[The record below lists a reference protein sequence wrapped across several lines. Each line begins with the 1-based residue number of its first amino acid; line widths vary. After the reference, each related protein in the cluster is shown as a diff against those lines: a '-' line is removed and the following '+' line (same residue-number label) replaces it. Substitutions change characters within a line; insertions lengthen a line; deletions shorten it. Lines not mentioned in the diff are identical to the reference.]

1 MIENFY
7 QFLILDLYP
16 ANLNKESSVK
26 IKPGK
31 IKPITSIWFVYNGY
45 LRIMLLFLRSC
56 DSSFKLSPKT
66 RTEEL

>member
-16 ANLNKESSVK
+16 ANLNKESS
-26 IKPGK
+26 GK

>member
-7 QFLILDLYP
+7 QFL
-16 ANLNKESSVK
+16 
-26 IKPGK
+26 KPF
-31 IKPITSIWFVYNGY
+31 TSIWFVYNGY

-66 RTEEL
+66 RTEGL